1 MAKPGP
7 RSIIDQHPERGRIEY
22 DLARGVPVRVVA
34 KKFGLKPS
42 ACYRHFAKMPPQ
54 LKAEKFAA
62 LLKPAADLEK
72 LRIDESEGLLA
83 NLAMQRARLLL
94 MQDTAIELADAEMTQ
109 RLAGQIHRN
118 LELVGKYLGEFAQ
131 RSINTQINVLVS
143 PEYLQL
149 RAALISALRLFPEA
163 RRAVAAVLGRIEH
176 QAAHTPAAAPPA
188 PVLTLEAAHAS

>member
-7 RSIIDQHPERGRIEY
+7 RSVIEQHPERGRIEH

-34 KKFGLKPS
+34 KKYCVRPI

-54 LKAEKFAA
+54 IKAEKFAT

-83 NLAMQRARLLL
+83 NLAMQRARLLM
-94 MQDTAIELADAEMTQ
+94 MQDTAMELANAEMTQ
-109 RLAGQIHRN
+109 RLSGQIHRN

-131 RSINTQINVLVS
+131 RSISTQSACLFRRNTCSCGRRLLTRCSHS
-143 PEYLQL
+143 P
-149 RAALISALRLFPEA
+149 RPTS
-163 RRAVAAVLGRIEH
+163 AVASVLGRIPI
-176 QAAHTPAAAPPA
+176 QAAQAPAVAPTK
-188 PVLTLEAAHAS
+188 PVLTLEAADVS